1 MARDELGKP
10 EQAIKEIKEKR
21 KQEKK
26 RLKEQTNRL
35 SDEIKGNPKVIE
47 AIRRLERRLELLE
60 EKVD

>member
-35 SDEIKGNPKVIE
+35 SDEIKGNPNVIE